1 MGETDRAEYWR
12 AKKAARRARRA
23 EARAVRREEQRREWD
38 ALDEAQRQER
48 RDAAAK
54 VHDIR
59 RAAEAAAHELRLKHL
74 ADDTLPVVV
83 FDLSFAWCMTEA
95 DCRSTV
101 SQVKFAYSA
110 LRHHN
115 FPLRPVISSLAG
127 PDHTDTLRGLC
138 DFDGFRRY
146 PPSLHDDHWS
156 TIYPPER
163 VVYLT
168 ADTDVVLERL
178 EPGEVYIVGAFVDH
192 NARKFL
198 TRDAAVK
205 HGVRTARLP
214 LQESIEVG
222 NRCKVLTVNHVV
234 EVLCRYAVS
243 GDWKSA
249 FEVLPTRRVN
259 ESRKKRFRVSCEE
272 GSVNDQD
279 EYDHVSDDG
288 DDVNDSG
295 VAHDGGDIVCHGN
308 SDTAKENHGDA
319 NNNDNKKDIAA
330 QPLSGPEMGQ

>member
-1 MGETDRAEYWR
+1 MEEPDRAVYWR
-12 AKKAARRARRA
+12 AKKAARRARRT
-23 EARAVRREEQRREWD
+23 EARAARREAQRREWES
-38 ALDEAQRQER
+38 LDEAQRQER
-48 RDAAAK
+48 REAAAK
-54 VHDIR
+54 FHDCR

-74 ADDTLPVVV
+74 ADETIPALV

-115 FPLRPVISSLAG
+115 FPLRPVITSLAG

-138 DFDGFRRY
+138 DFDGFHRY
-146 PPSLHDDHWS
+146 PPTMHDDHWS
-156 TIYPPER
+156 KLYPPER

-168 ADTDVVLERL
+168 ADADVVLERL

-198 TRDAAVK
+198 TRDAALQ
-205 HGVRTARLP
+205 HGVRAARLP

-259 ESRKKRFRVSCEE
+259 GTRQKRFRVSREE
-272 GSVNDQD
+272 GSGED
-279 EYDHVSDDG
+279 EDKYDHFSDNSHDSG
-288 DDVNDSG
+288 DVNDSENTL
-295 VAHDGGDIVCHGN
+295 GGNDIVCYGN
-308 SDTAKENHGDA
+308 NDTTRENHGDA
-319 NNNDNKKDIAA
+319 NNNDDNKNDIAA
-330 QPLSGPEMGQ
+330 